1 VGPGGGEGEDEAEA
15 PAEEAEEGTL
25 LSILYSNPLYGLF
38 TGRRAGA
45 GSAGGGGVARGGER
59 GRGGDDGSAAS
70 GGGSAAVVIGNA
82 QPAGLSNN
90 SYYCFM
96 NSGLQCLFATKGFLE
111 ATQRGPFHRHQRLL
125 DELGALGTAV
135 SRTHERKS

>member
-1 VGPGGGEGEDEAEA
+1 MAVG
-15 PAEEAEEGTL
+15 
-25 LSILYSNPLYGLF
+25 
-38 TGRRAGA
+38 AGA
-45 GSAGGGGVARGGER
+45 
-59 GRGGDDGSAAS
+59 AAS

-135 SRTHERKS
+135 SRTHDRTQTIAGCMSGNGDAPRIHRTLMVVGLVVRC